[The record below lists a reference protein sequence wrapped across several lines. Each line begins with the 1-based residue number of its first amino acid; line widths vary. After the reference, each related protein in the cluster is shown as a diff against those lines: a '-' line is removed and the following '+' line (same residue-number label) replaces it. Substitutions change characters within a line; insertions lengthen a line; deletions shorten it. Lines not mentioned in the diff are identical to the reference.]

1 MRGRMAETSEYERQK
16 SVAQAFYAGTKA
28 VLSPALGE
36 RVSFTAEGFN
46 HILFKGSRS
55 ERERSSQI
63 MRFKLLPR
71 AIRLIEHA
79 NTFQEFEETIREYEV
94 KVRKKRRLKTKLVRY
109 WGIIAIFEERKI
121 KVILRKIGNG
131 QLHFWSIVPAWTTNK
146 LRDVMFVS
154 TMKGD
159 PETD

>member
-1 MRGRMAETSEYERQK
+1 METASDYERHK
-16 SVAQAFYAGTKA
+16 ATAQDIYAGTKP

-46 HILFKGSRS
+46 HFLFKGSRS
-55 ERERSSQI
+55 ERERLSQI

-71 AIRLIEHA
+71 AIRLIGYA
-79 NTFQEFEETIREYEV
+79 NTIQEFEEAPREYVV

-109 WGIIAIFEERKI
+109 WGIIAIFEDRKI

-131 QLHFWSIVPAWTTNK
+131 KLHFWSIVPAWTTNK
-146 LRDVMFVS
+146 HRDVVFVR
-154 TMKGD
+154 TTKGD

>member
-1 MRGRMAETSEYERQK
+1 MEETSDYERQK
-16 SVAQAFYAGTKA
+16 ATAQDIYAGAKP

-46 HILFKGSRS
+46 HIVFKGSRS
-55 ERERSSQI
+55 ERERSSQF

-71 AIRLIEHA
+71 AIRLIGHA
-79 NTFQEFEETIREYEV
+79 NTFQEFEEKSREYEV
-94 KVRKKRRLKTKLVRY
+94 KVREKRRLKTKLVSY
-109 WGIIAIFEERKI
+109 WGIIAIFEKRKI

-131 QLHFWSIVPAWTTNK
+131 KLHFWSIVPAWTTNK
-146 LRDVMFVS
+146 HRDIKFVS

>member
-1 MRGRMAETSEYERQK
+1 METASDYERQK
-16 SVAQAFYAGTKA
+16 AAAHALYIGTKPTP
-28 VLSPALGE
+28 SPALGE

-55 ERERSSQI
+55 ERERASQI

-71 AIRLIEHA
+71 AIRLIGYA
-79 NTFQEFEETIREYEV
+79 NTFQEFEETSREYEV

-121 KVILRKIGNG
+121 KVILRKIVNG

-146 LRDVMFVS
+146 HRDVKFVS

>member
-1 MRGRMAETSEYERQK
+1 METASDYERQK
-16 SVAQAFYAGTKA
+16 AAAHALYVGTKPT
-28 VLSPALGE
+28 LSPALGE

-55 ERERSSQI
+55 ERERPSQI

-71 AIRLIEHA
+71 AIRLIAHS
-79 NTFQEFEETIREYEV
+79 NTFQEFEEKSREYEV

-146 LRDVMFVS
+146 HRDVMFVS

>member
-1 MRGRMAETSEYERQK
+1 MEETSDYEPQK
-16 SVAQAFYAGTKA
+16 AVAQEIYARTKP
-28 VLSPALGE
+28 VHSPAIGE
-36 RVSFTAEGFN
+36 LVTFTAEGFN
-46 HILFKGSRS
+46 HVLFKGRRS

-63 MRFKLLPR
+63 MRFKLLPW
-71 AIRLIEHA
+71 AIRLIKHA
-79 NTFQEFEETIREYEV
+79 NTFQEFEETNREYEV
-94 KVRKKRRLKTKLVRY
+94 KVRKRRRLKTKLVRY
-109 WGIIAIFEERKI
+109 WGIIAIFQERKI

-146 LRDVMFVS
+146 HRDVIFGS